1 MRVPF
6 LARSPIIPV
15 TCFTKLARVCALSAK
30 ACFVGSWYGSFFVN
44 DDTDLN
50 ASGLAFVSVRIPD
63 AMASSLFRL
72 PGVP

>member
-1 MRVPF
+1 M
-6 LARSPIIPV
+6 
-15 TCFTKLARVCALSAK
+15 
-30 ACFVGSWYGSFFVN
+30 N

-72 PGVP
+72 PGVPYVIYDLH